1 MTVNLKAIMLKYRID
16 KSKVAQWLFSEMPPE
31 AGQRKVDRI
40 ARGEQTLNADELLVL
55 SAYLVETPNDLYDA
69 DLITAVKEAKMKRQ
83 ALAIEQALQNKRV
96 LTQKTQINESN

>member
-16 KSKVAQWLFSEMPPE
+16 KAKIAKWLFSEMTPE

-40 ARGEQTLNADELLVL
+40 ARGGQTLNADELLVL

-69 DLITAVKEAKMKRQ
+69 DLITSVKEAKMKRQ
-83 ALAIEQALQNKRV
+83 ALAIEQALQNRRL
-96 LTQKTQINESN
+96 LTQKTKTDESN